1 MVDRIYYFCY
11 AIYTAANCYNLVFLS
26 KIALL
31 FTIKEQVFVEFMKI
45 HFTDFIKVDFSSFVY
60 YHQ

>member
-1 MVDRIYYFCY
+1 MIDGIYYFCY
-11 AIYTAANCYNLVFLS
+11 AIYTAANGYNLVSFS

-31 FTIKEQVFVEFMKI
+31 FTIKKQVFVEFIKI
-45 HFTDFIKVDFSSFVY
+45 HFADFIKVDFSSFVY